1 VDIVTAIQV
10 AQLAL
15 KHRQNKNLRQR
26 IIAYVGSPLGEMVDE
41 KTLVRVGK
49 KLKKNNVALDVI
61 AYGEFENNEQRL
73 RALIDAV
80 QNNDNRYDDFHQ
92 HIYPDESAYKLSM
105 FSTCSHF
112 LIIPP
117 GPHLMSDLIRTSPIL
132 RDPEAAGAD
141 GQEGGGGFE
150 FGFDPSLDPE
160 LALVST

>member
-1 VDIVTAIQV
+1 LVTPTQDLGKILSALKKTKLGGQVDIVTAIQV

-80 QNNDNRYDDFHQ
+80 QNNDNRYDDFHKV
-92 HIYPDESAYKLSM
+92 YLSRRECLQIVYV
-105 FSTCSHF
+105 FY
-112 LIIPP
+112 L
-117 GPHLMSDLIRTSPIL
+117 
-132 RDPEAAGAD
+132 
-141 GQEGGGGFE
+141 
-150 FGFDPSLDPE
+150 
-160 LALVST
+160 